1 MVDNWFSDFVTLWA
15 VIDPIGTIPVFLAI
29 TAAMIHRDARRM
41 AREAVLVAGGVLI
54 GFVMLGQL
62 LLQAMHISIGSFQV
76 AGGLVLFL
84 LAMMMIF
91 GHVRTNQSDQE
102 EGHNPAIF
110 PLAMPLIAGP
120 GAILAAVVLTDNDR
134 YAIPHQVRTVFV
146 ILGVLFIQW
155 VLLRFAT
162 SVQRRLGRGVMNI
175 LSRVTGLLL
184 AALSV
189 ETIVGGVR
197 LLLHTG

>member
-54 GFVMLGQL
+54 GFVILGQL

>member
-1 MVDNWFSDFVTLWA
+1 
-15 VIDPIGTIPVFLAI
+15 
-29 TAAMIHRDARRM
+29 M

-54 GFVMLGQL
+54 GFVILGQL

-175 LSRVTGLLL
+175 LSRVMGLLL

>member
-1 MVDNWFSDFVTLWA
+1 VVDNWFSDFVTLWA

>member
-54 GFVMLGQL
+54 GFVILGQL

-175 LSRVTGLLL
+175 LSRVMGLLL